1 MRPRALMLCLGLSW
15 GSLLGCGTRAAPA
28 PEPAPPP
35 APVAEPEP
43 EVVDDPQPEP
53 PPRTLSDA
61 ELDAMEGSELEAACF
76 AGSTAA
82 CDRLGH

>member
-1 MRPRALMLCLGLSW
+1 MRPLALWVALS
-15 GSLLGCGTRAAPA
+15 GILLGCGTRAAPA

-35 APVAEPEP
+35 APAPVAEPEA
-43 EVVDDPQPEP
+43 EVDDPQPEP
-53 PPRTLSDA
+53 PPRALSDA
-61 ELDAMEGSELEAACF
+61 ELDAMEDSELQAACF